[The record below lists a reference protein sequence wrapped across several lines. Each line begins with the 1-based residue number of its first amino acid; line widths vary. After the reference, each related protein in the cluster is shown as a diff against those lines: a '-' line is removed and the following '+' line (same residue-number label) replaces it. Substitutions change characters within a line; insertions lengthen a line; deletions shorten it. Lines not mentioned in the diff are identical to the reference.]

1 MRTGFSIVLLLFVL
15 AASASVELAL
25 GQSSSLYLRQEPTA
39 PASTGADP
47 GTISPAIAAN
57 SFIAVRIPEP
67 RQFAENDLVTVIIR
81 ESFKTTL
88 KASLDTEK
96 ELKLEGEITDFI
108 DLDKL
113 LNLIV
118 QPDGFAEGKPKVGV
132 DLSNEWEGDGQYTR
146 SESTTGRMTARVA
159 DVKPNGTLVLEAR
172 QTIVHDKEEMMV
184 VLTGTCRAADI
195 TIDNTVLSTELYDLH
210 LSKQHRGE
218 LRKATRKG
226 FLTQFFD
233 ALFSF

>member
-15 AASASVELAL
+15 VVSASVELAL

-39 PASTGADP
+39 PASTGTGP
-47 GTISPAIAAN
+47 STISPAIAAN

-67 RQFAENDLVTVIIR
+67 RQFAENDLVTIIIR
-81 ESFKTTL
+81 ESFKTKL
-88 KASLDTEK
+88 KASLETDK
-96 ELKLEGEITDFI
+96 ELNLEGEITDFI

-113 LNLIV
+113 LELVVRPYDFPGGN
-118 QPDGFAEGKPKVGV
+118 PTVGV
-132 DLSNEWEGDGQYTR
+132 DLSNEWEGDGEYSRT
-146 SESTTGRMTARVA
+146 ESTTGRITARVA
-159 DVKPNGTLVLEAR
+159 DVKPNGTLVLEAK

-210 LSKQHRGE
+210 LSKQHKGE